1 MLIIGAKRAYDR
13 SGRRDSV
20 VAPAPTHPALLGRT
34 PEGFTGMPQNRSDR
48 DPFEE
53 QASRPPAPEPA
64 AAPPP
69 EAPPEGQPPAAEVR
83 QPRPGTDALPGYD
96 GTSTPPAGRSAG
108 NGEPKRQ
115 VTRAGMIWAAVA
127 SALVVLVLLIAFIL
141 QNQELVQVKFFG
153 LEGAVALGIALF
165 IAAVGGGV
173 LVAMAGAARIIQLRA
188 AEHRRRV
195 SAARRR

>member
-1 MLIIGAKRAYDR
+1 MRP
-13 SGRRDSV
+13 SPS
-20 VAPAPTHPALLGRT
+20 
-34 PEGFTGMPQNRSDR
+34 ER
-48 DPFEE
+48 DPFE
-53 QASRPPAPEPA
+53 QQPLRPPAQPSDETAHSHLVGRRPA
-64 AAPPP
+64 ADEDKVP
-69 EAPPEGQPPAAEVR
+69 
-83 QPRPGTDALPGYD
+83 PGTSPLPSYG
-96 GTSTPPAGRSAG
+96 GTATQHAGM
-108 NGEPKRQ
+108 GEPKRP

-188 AEHRRRV
+188 AEHRRR
-195 SAARRR
+195 SLAARKR

>member
-1 MLIIGAKRAYDR
+1 
-13 SGRRDSV
+13 
-20 VAPAPTHPALLGRT
+20 
-34 PEGFTGMPQNRSDR
+34 MPQSRSER
-48 DPFEE
+48 DPFEQQPTPPPP
-53 QASRPPAPEPA
+53 QASGP

-69 EAPPEGQPPAAEVR
+69 MEEPRPAAEMG

-96 GTSTPPAGRSAG
+96 GTSTPSAG
-108 NGEPKRQ
+108 TVEPKRQ
-115 VTRAGMIWAAVA
+115 VTRAGMIWVSVA
-127 SALVVLVLLIAFIL
+127 SALVVLVLLIVFIL

-153 LEGAVALGIALF
+153 LEGAVSLGMALF

-195 SAARRR
+195 SAARRH

>member
-1 MLIIGAKRAYDR
+1 
-13 SGRRDSV
+13 
-20 VAPAPTHPALLGRT
+20 
-34 PEGFTGMPQNRSDR
+34 MPQSRSDR
-48 DPFEE
+48 DPSE
-53 QASRPPAPEPA
+53 QQSSRPSGQAPGPAT
-64 AAPPP
+64 PPP
-69 EAPPEGQPPAAEVR
+69 LEEPRPAAEMG
-83 QPRPGTDALPGYD
+83 QTRPGTDALPGYD
-96 GTSTPPAGRSAG
+96 GTSTPAAGKE
-108 NGEPKRQ
+108 EPKRQ

-127 SALVVLVLLIAFIL
+127 SALVVLVLLIVFIL

-195 SAARRR
+195 SATRRR

>member
-1 MLIIGAKRAYDR
+1 
-13 SGRRDSV
+13 
-20 VAPAPTHPALLGRT
+20 
-34 PEGFTGMPQNRSDR
+34 MPQSRSER
-48 DPFEE
+48 DPFEQQPSPPPA
-53 QASRPPAPEPA
+53 QASGP

-69 EAPPEGQPPAAEVR
+69 LEEPRPAAEMG
-83 QPRPGTDALPGYD
+83 QTRPGTAALPGYD
-96 GTSTPPAGRSAG
+96 GTSAPSAG
-108 NGEPKRQ
+108 TEEPKRQ
-115 VTRAGMIWAAVA
+115 VTRAGMIWVSVA

-153 LEGAVALGIALF
+153 LEGAVSLGMALF

-195 SAARRR
+195 SAARLH

>member
-1 MLIIGAKRAYDR
+1 
-13 SGRRDSV
+13 
-20 VAPAPTHPALLGRT
+20 
-34 PEGFTGMPQNRSDR
+34 MPQSRSDR
-48 DPFEE
+48 DPSE
-53 QASRPPAPEPA
+53 QQSSRPPAQTPGP

-69 EAPPEGQPPAAEVR
+69 PLEEPRPAAEIGR
-83 QPRPGTDALPGYD
+83 TPPGTDALPGYD
-96 GTSTPPAGRSAG
+96 GTSTPAAGIE
-108 NGEPKRQ
+108 EPKRQ

-127 SALVVLVLLIAFIL
+127 SALVVLVLLIVFIL

-195 SAARRR
+195 SATRRR

>member
-1 MLIIGAKRAYDR
+1 MTQNR
-13 SGRRDSV
+13 SEHEPFDQEPSPPAQASGQN
-20 VAPAPTHPALLGRT
+20 APLPGEGRT
-34 PEGFTGMPQNRSDR
+34 PSAGDAQT
-48 DPFEE
+48 
-53 QASRPPAPEPA
+53 
-64 AAPPP
+64 
-69 EAPPEGQPPAAEVR
+69 
-83 QPRPGTDALPGYD
+83 RPGTASLPGYD
-96 GTSTPPAGRSAG
+96 GGTAPAAG
-108 NGEPKRQ
+108 TEPKRP

-127 SALVVLVLLIAFIL
+127 SALAVLVLLIVFIL

-188 AEHRRRV
+188 ADHRRRA

>member
-1 MLIIGAKRAYDR
+1 
-13 SGRRDSV
+13 
-20 VAPAPTHPALLGRT
+20 
-34 PEGFTGMPQNRSDR
+34 MPQNRSDR
-48 DPFEE
+48 DPFEQ

-69 EAPPEGQPPAAEVR
+69 EAPPKYSLLPPRWGNSGPARTPFRAMTEPP
-83 QPRPGTDALPGYD
+83 PRLRAN
-96 GTSTPPAGRSAG
+96 RAG

-127 SALVVLVLLIAFIL
+127 SALVVLVLLIVFIL

>member
-1 MLIIGAKRAYDR
+1 
-13 SGRRDSV
+13 
-20 VAPAPTHPALLGRT
+20 
-34 PEGFTGMPQNRSDR
+34 MPQNRSDR

-69 EAPPEGQPPAAEVR
+69 GAQPEAQPPAAEVGQLR
-83 QPRPGTDALPGYD
+83 RGTDALPGYD
-96 GTSTPPAGRSAG
+96 GTSTPPAGKSAGKSAG

-127 SALVVLVLLIAFIL
+127 SALVVLVLLIVFIL

>member
-1 MLIIGAKRAYDR
+1 
-13 SGRRDSV
+13 
-20 VAPAPTHPALLGRT
+20 
-34 PEGFTGMPQNRSDR
+34 MPQNRSDR

-64 AAPPP
+64 ATPPP
-69 EAPPEGQPPAAEVR
+69 EAPPEEQPPAAEVR